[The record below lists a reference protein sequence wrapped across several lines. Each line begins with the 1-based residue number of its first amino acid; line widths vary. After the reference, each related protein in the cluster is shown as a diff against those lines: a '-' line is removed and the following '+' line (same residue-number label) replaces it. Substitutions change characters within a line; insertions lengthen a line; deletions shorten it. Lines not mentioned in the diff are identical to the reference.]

1 MILSQTKCR
10 WVLAV
15 LVSSSFIWTAMACVS
30 LCLLHCSQ
38 EECAIEVSATHD
50 KTISFESESSHA
62 GELIC
67 TDADTCCQPDC
78 CPMKPLPVC
87 ALQKS
92 ASFDFQAHN
101 DYQILF
107 INSVV
112 QANSTCINN
121 LQYLIPRS
129 SSDPPFERLCTL
141 RI

>member
-15 LVSSSFIWTAMACVS
+15 LLSSSFIWTAMACVS

-38 EECAIEVSATHD
+38 EECATEVSAAHD
-50 KTISFESESSHA
+50 KIIAFESESPQA

-67 TDADTCCQPDC
+67 TDADSCCQPDC

-92 ASFDFQAHN
+92 ASLDFQPH
-101 DYQILF
+101 DDCPILF
-107 INSVV
+107 INSAV
-112 QANSTCINN
+112 QANSISINN
-121 LQYLIPRS
+121 SRYLIPRS
-129 SSDPPFERLCTL
+129 SSDPPFERFRTL